1 MIDAL
6 NSARRAASRPAAQHR
21 RPATIGIRL
30 LALCAVLVGLFAT
43 TAAVASAQA
52 HRPAAQDPWLLFS
65 ARPPGL
71 GGEEIFRMRQSG
83 TGLKQLTSSSF
94 PAEAPAISPDGTKV
108 AFARLGDGL
117 FTMTI
122 DGKGLK
128 RLTANAR
135 DSYPAW
141 SPDGTQIVFVRPY
154 SDGWGTFVISASG
167 KGEHRLQQAPP
178 AGRPSWTPKGLV
190 VPTDGDLAKIDPQTG
205 KIQKTFDA
213 FIDVFV
219 GLSTT
224 AVPADL
230 TAVTSVGA
238 RTSDPGDK
246 DCGEGVPCPRYALFL
261 QDLRTPQEPKLLVRD
276 AGPAAFSPD
285 GKSLAYVEKGHVIVR
300 VIATGATKLLKTG
313 NVYPTTTSPPAWQP
327 R

>member
-1 MIDAL
+1 MVDTVNGL
-6 NSARRAASRPAAQHR
+6 RRMVTRPAEKHR
-21 RPATIGIRL
+21 SPARIGRHL
-30 LALCAVLVGLFAT
+30 LVVCAVLVGLFAT
-43 TAAVASAQA
+43 TAAAASAQTQ
-52 HRPAAQDPWLLFS
+52 RSSVGDPWILFS

-71 GGEEIFRMRQSG
+71 GVEQIYRIRQSG

-94 PAEAPAISPDGTKV
+94 PAEAPAFSPDGSRI

-117 FTMTI
+117 FTVGS

-128 RLTANAR
+128 RLTSNGR

-141 SPDGTQIVFVRPY
+141 SPDGTEIAFVRPFAQ
-154 SDGWGTFVISASG
+154 GWAVHVIQASG
-167 KGEHRLQQAPP
+167 KGERRLPQAPP
-178 AGRPSWTPKGLV
+178 AGRPTWTAKGLLI
-190 VPTDGDLAKIDPQTG
+190 PTDGDLAKIDAQTG
-205 KIQKTFDA
+205 KVVKTFDA

-224 AVPADL
+224 AVAADL
-230 TAVTSVGA
+230 TAVSSVGA
-238 RTSDPGDK
+238 RMSDPGDK
-246 DCGEGVPCPRYALFL
+246 DCGEGVPCPRYALYL
-261 QDLRTPQEPKLLVRD
+261 QDLRTAQEPRLLVRD

-300 VIATGATKLLKTG
+300 RIADGSTKLLKTG
-313 NVYPTTTSPPAWQP
+313 NVYPMTTSPPAWQP